1 MSKLLSVLIYF
12 FSSPRKCS
20 TPCDAGIMTRQVV
33 CQQTAE
39 DGVTSTVSDLACAYL
54 RNKPATEILCNV
66 NIPCRGD
73 VNIQGMN
80 IKYCIKPIWSD
91 IGFERAFLCYFIQ
104 SGFET
109 VTSRKS
115 TDTLKF

>member
-80 IKYCIKPIWSD
+80 IKYCIKPI
-91 IGFERAFLCYFIQ
+91 
-104 SGFET
+104 
-109 VTSRKS
+109 
-115 TDTLKF
+115 